1 VPYVG
6 CSPAIYGFL
15 TKAFFADVHL
25 GSQQAGKNV
34 QSVRPLCSFKV
45 RAQGAFFMTLAGGFQ
60 LISLDNKTT

>member
-6 CSPAIYGFL
+6 CWPSIYGSFL
-15 TKAFFADVHL
+15 TKSFFADVYL

-45 RAQGAFFMTLAGGFQ
+45 RAEGAFFMTLAWGPG
-60 LISLDNKTT
+60 